1 MHSTNPLNR
10 PKSRRKVP
18 KLPDTRRHH
27 VSVGILTCAVLSLL
41 VGCQTGDA
49 TNKTLAESSPA
60 SAQSSAILKDV
71 SNADFASLIS
81 SLENPVVLDVR
92 TPEEWNEG
100 HLEGATHAD
109 YWGDEKAFQQALDAI
124 PRDQPVLVYCAGGG
138 RSGLTA
144 KELAAAGHLEVY
156 NLEHG
161 ISSWEQEGFPVV
173 TGPTK
178 TF

>member
-1 MHSTNPLNR
+1 M
-10 PKSRRKVP
+10 V
-18 KLPDTRRHH
+18 
-27 VSVGILTCAVLSLL
+27 

-49 TNKTLAESSPA
+49 TNKTMAEPSPA

-71 SNADFASLIS
+71 SNADFASLMS

-100 HLEGATHAD
+100 HLE
-109 YWGDEKAFQQALDAI
+109 
-124 PRDQPVLVYCAGGG
+124 
-138 RSGLTA
+138 
-144 KELAAAGHLEVY
+144 VY

-161 ISSWEQEGFPVV
+161 LSSWEQEGFPVV

>member
-1 MHSTNPLNR
+1 M
-10 PKSRRKVP
+10 
-18 KLPDTRRHH
+18 
-27 VSVGILTCAVLSLL
+27 
-41 VGCQTGDA
+41 
-49 TNKTLAESSPA
+49 
-60 SAQSSAILKDV
+60 
-71 SNADFASLIS
+71 S
-81 SLENPVVLDVR
+81 SLENPLVLDVR
-92 TPEEWNEG
+92 TSEEWNEG

-109 YWGDEKAFQQALDAI
+109 YWGDEQAFQQALDAI

-161 ISSWEQEGFPVV
+161 ISSWKQEGFPVV